1 MSDTV
6 VLDSGPLGL
15 LTNPN
20 NSPAPVAIRQW
31 LADLLVA
38 SRRVIL
44 RDRRLRDPPRV
55 HSGHDDSSFD
65 PVGFPGNSDRIS
77 SDHYPRNAQSCRILG
92 AGTKRRQTDCPRP
105 RPRWRCHPRRASSVA
120 WCTCDRRDREPRASG
135 AFRADRRLG
144 EYRSLMHVIR
154 MLDAAHQFAILMP
167 QIMLSNPW

>member
-44 RDRRLRDPPRV
+44 PGIADYEIRREYIRAMMTQSLILLDSLATQIEYLPITTPVMRKAAEFWAQARSAGRPTAPDHALDGDVILAEQALSLGVPVIVATGNP
-55 HSGHDDSSFD
+55 GHLARFVPTDDW
-65 PVGFPGNSDRIS
+65 GNIA
-77 SDHYPRNAQSCRILG
+77 P
-92 AGTKRRQTDCPRP
+92 
-105 RPRWRCHPRRASSVA
+105 
-120 WCTCDRRDREPRASG
+120 
-135 AFRADRRLG
+135 
-144 EYRSLMHVIR
+144 
-154 MLDAAHQFAILMP
+154 
-167 QIMLSNPW
+167 

>member
-44 RDRRLRDPPRV
+44 PGIADYEIRREYIRAMMTQSLILLVPWQLR
-55 HSGHDDSSFD
+55 SNIF
-65 PVGFPGNSDRIS
+65 
-77 SDHYPRNAQSCRILG
+77 
-92 AGTKRRQTDCPRP
+92 
-105 RPRWRCHPRRASSVA
+105 
-120 WCTCDRRDREPRASG
+120 
-135 AFRADRRLG
+135 
-144 EYRSLMHVIR
+144 RSL
-154 MLDAAHQFAILMP
+154 P
-167 QIMLSNPW
+167 P